1 MASEELVDEAAA
13 ALLDNVNRLA
23 RRLRQRPVTGELS
36 QPEAATLARL
46 GQEPATVA
54 DLARAENVRPQSM
67 GAVVGSLE
75 ARGLVKRQR
84 DRGDGRR
91 VLLSLTKAGR
101 EVAGRRRSAR
111 GEQFA
116 RGLSSGFSE
125 QELEQI
131 VAVAPLLGRLA
142 GRLDLD

>member
-13 ALLDNVNRLA
+13 ALLDSVSRLA
-23 RRLRQRPVTGELS
+23 RTMRQRPVSGELS
-36 QPEAATLARL
+36 QPETATLTRLARD
-46 GQEPATVA
+46 PATVA

-75 ARGLVKRQR
+75 ARGLVKRHR
-84 DRGDGRR
+84 DRADGRR
-91 VLLSLTKAGR
+91 VLLSVTKAGR
-101 EVAGRRRSAR
+101 EVAGHRRSAR

-116 RGLSSGFSE
+116 RGLSSGFTE

-142 GRLDLD
+142 GRLS